1 MLFIKNTWILSNFS
15 IYTLSQSNNEAIH
28 IHFINE
34 YLLRKL
40 DGKYTDRSSK
50 DKKHDVP
57 QWRSI
62 IKRRGWSA
70 HSLHSIILRL
80 AEKIFYCDFLLQMN
94 VVYSD

>member
-1 MLFIKNTWILSNFS
+1 M
-15 IYTLSQSNNEAIH
+15 AIH
-28 IHFINE
+28 ILFINE

-40 DGKYTDRSSK
+40 DGKYIDGSSK

-70 HSLHSIILRL
+70 HSLHSIILCL